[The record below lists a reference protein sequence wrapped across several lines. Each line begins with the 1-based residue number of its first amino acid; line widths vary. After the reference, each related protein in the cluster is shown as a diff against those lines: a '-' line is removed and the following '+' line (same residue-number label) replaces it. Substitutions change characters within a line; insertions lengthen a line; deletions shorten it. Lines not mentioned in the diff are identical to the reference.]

1 MDCLRRQVGPPDEY
15 RGRPGPVVVSPRDET
30 RPHALDRDGTLRDDR
45 VPGVTH
51 GWWAADTQTED
62 THVIASALPLLLIV
76 AAIVLLGATGNL
88 FSSSPFAIAAQAA
101 AVALSV
107 WARISFRKGEFRV
120 TAAPGGTSI
129 IRSGPYR
136 FIRHPM
142 YAAALLFVW
151 AAVASH
157 PSTWT
162 IAIGVA
168 GTALVIARVF
178 AEERLLRATY
188 PEYLDYSRSTK
199 ALIPYVF

>member
-1 MDCLRRQVGPPDEY
+1 M
-15 RGRPGPVVVSPRDET
+15 
-30 RPHALDRDGTLRDDR
+30 
-45 VPGVTH
+45 
-51 GWWAADTQTED
+51 
-62 THVIASALPLLLIV
+62 IASALPLAFIV
-76 AAIVLLGATGNL
+76 SAIVLLGVTGNL
-88 FSSSPFAIAAQAA
+88 FSASPFAIAAQIA
-101 AVALSV
+101 AVALIV
-107 WARISFRKGEFRV
+107 WARVSFQKGTFRV

-129 IRSGPYR
+129 IRRGPYR

-168 GTALVIARVF
+168 GTALVISRVF
-178 AEERLLRATY
+178 AEERLLRATF